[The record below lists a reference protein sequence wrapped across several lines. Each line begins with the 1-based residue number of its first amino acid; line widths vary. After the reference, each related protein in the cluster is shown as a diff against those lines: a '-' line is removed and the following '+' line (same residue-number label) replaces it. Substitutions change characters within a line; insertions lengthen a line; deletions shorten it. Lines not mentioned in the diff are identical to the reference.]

1 MKHISVIVAE
11 AVDRECALVFHFDVL
26 MDYVRSFLQTY
37 NPEIIYI
44 IGTQFFIGIAAA
56 VGIVIWMLIREK
68 K

>member
-1 MKHISVIVAE
+1 MVVPE
-11 AVDRECALVFHFDVL
+11 AVDAECALAFHFDVL